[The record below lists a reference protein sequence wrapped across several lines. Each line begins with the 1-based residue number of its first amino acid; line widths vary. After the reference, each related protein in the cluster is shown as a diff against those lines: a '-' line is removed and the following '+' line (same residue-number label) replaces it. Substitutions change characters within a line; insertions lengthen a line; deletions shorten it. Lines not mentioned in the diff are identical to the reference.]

1 MSDGWL
7 TGSGRLLNAVSDEQ
21 LVIDILAKGYK
32 RVLAEVAPD
41 GTIIF
46 KELDASASVIGTFTP

>member
-1 MSDGWL
+1 MNFL
-7 TGSGRLLNAVSDEQ
+7 PGSGRLLNAVSSEQ
-21 LVIDILAKGYK
+21 LVNEILAKGYK

-46 KELDASASVIGTFTP
+46 KELYASAKVIGTFTP

>member
-1 MSDGWL
+1 MSDGWI

-21 LVIDILAKGYK
+21 LVNDILAKGYK